1 MHMIRHS
8 AYPIGFAIALAHRSG
23 EEGMDFLTNA
33 GFKPRVAVL
42 RAPDQVDEDVGE
54 IVAWLVL
61 Q

>member
-8 AYPIGFAIALAHRSG
+8 AYPIGFAIALAQRSG
-23 EEGMDFLTNA
+23 EEGVGLLTNA